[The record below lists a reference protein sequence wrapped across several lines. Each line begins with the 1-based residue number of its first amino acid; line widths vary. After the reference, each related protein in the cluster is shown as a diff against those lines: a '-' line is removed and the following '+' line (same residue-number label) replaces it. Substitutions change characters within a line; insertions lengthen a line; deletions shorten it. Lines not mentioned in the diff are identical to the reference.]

1 MISKRIEQLYKY
13 GFRGVL
19 NDLRSLPHL
28 ELHFRTAPSV
38 DGQFS
43 FDVPI
48 AKCRNIIQ
56 QRYDWDENPFVRS
69 ASELIASNRKGAAAI
84 LRDYYA
90 KNQPESLYACFY
102 HSQLAEIDF
111 EARSKHQSPY
121 LIIPP
126 WDAMRRRNLERIAD
140 KKRVHPLIGPQN
152 DAVISAHLDRF
163 QAVSESIK
171 QHGYQPNFFG
181 HIQGHVLDRGDDA
194 VFVVT
199 SGKHR
204 VAVLAALGL
213 ESIPV
218 SFKRNMPH
226 SFCLGQSSY
235 WPNVV
240 NEMYSLEEAEFIFNG
255 FFSGGPDYSD
265 CREADRASGT
275 SAL

>member
-1 MISKRIEQLYKY
+1 MIIKRIEQLYKY

-19 NDLRSLPHL
+19 NDLRALPHL

-38 DGQFS
+38 DGRFS

-56 QRYDWDENPFVRS
+56 QKYDGDENPFVLS
-69 ASELIASNRKGAAAI
+69 ARALIAANRKGAAAI
-84 LRDYYA
+84 LRDYYDG
-90 KNQPESLYACFY
+90 NQPESLYECFY
-102 HSQLAEIDF
+102 HSRLTGIGF
-111 EARSKHQSPY
+111 EALSKQRSPK

-126 WDAMRRRNLERIAD
+126 WDAMRRRNLERIP
-140 KKRVHPLIGPQN
+140 KKTRVHPMIGPQSEE
-152 DAVISAHLDRF
+152 VISLHLDRY
-163 QAVSESIK
+163 QAVGESIER
-171 QHGYQPNFFG
+171 HGYQPNFFG

-204 VAVLAALGL
+204 VAVLAAMGM
-213 ESIPV
+213 ERIPV
-218 SFKRNMPH
+218 SFKRNMPQ

-240 NEMYSLEEAEFIFNG
+240 NSMYSLEEAESIFNG
-255 FFSGGPDYSD
+255 FF
-265 CREADRASGT
+265 C
-275 SAL
+275 

>member
-1 MISKRIEQLYKY
+1 MIFKRIEQLYKY

-19 NDLRSLPHL
+19 NDLRALPHL

-43 FDVPI
+43 FEVPI
-48 AKCRNIIQ
+48 ENCRNIIQ
-56 QRYDWDENPFVRS
+56 QRYDGDENPFVLS
-69 ASELIASNRKGAAAI
+69 ARELIAANRKTAAAI

-90 KNQPESLYACFY
+90 GNRPESLYDCFY
-102 HSQLAEIDF
+102 HSRLTEIDF
-111 EARSKHQSPY
+111 EAKSKQRSPN

-126 WDAMRRRNLERIAD
+126 WDAMRRRNPERIEN
-140 KKRVHPLIGPQN
+140 KKMVHPMIGPQSE
-152 DAVISAHLDRF
+152 DVISLHLDRY
-163 QAVSESIK
+163 QAVSESIMK
-171 QHGYQPNFFG
+171 HGYQPNFFG
-181 HIQGHVLDRGDDA
+181 HIQGHVLDRSDDA

-204 VAVLAALGL
+204 MAVLAAMGM

-235 WPNVV
+235 WPNVM
-240 NEMYSLEEAEFIFNG
+240 NSMYSLEEAEAIFNG
-255 FFSGGPDYSD
+255 FF
-265 CREADRASGT
+265 C
-275 SAL
+275 

>member
-1 MISKRIEQLYKY
+1 MIIKRIEQLYKY

-19 NDLRSLPHL
+19 NDLRALPHL

-38 DGQFS
+38 DGRFS

-56 QRYDWDENPFVRS
+56 QKYDGDENPFVLS
-69 ASELIASNRKGAAAI
+69 ARELIASNREGAAAI
-84 LRDYYA
+84 LRDYYDR
-90 KNQPESLYACFY
+90 NQPESLYACFY
-102 HSQLAEIDF
+102 HSRLTEIDF
-111 EARSKHQSPY
+111 EAKSKRHPPT

-126 WDAMRRRNLERIAD
+126 WDAMRRRNLKRIEL
-140 KKRVHPLIGPQN
+140 KKAVHPLIGPKN
-152 DAVISAHLDRF
+152 DDEIARQLDRY
-163 QAVSESIK
+163 QAVCESIK
-171 QHGYQPNFFG
+171 QHGYQPNFFA

-204 VAVLAALGL
+204 VAVLAAMGM
-213 ESIPV
+213 ERIPV
-218 SFKRNMPH
+218 SFKRNIPQ

-240 NEMYSLEEAEFIFNG
+240 NSMYSLEEAESIFNG
-255 FFSGGPDYSD
+255 FF
-265 CREADRASGT
+265 C
-275 SAL
+275 